1 MIAEVVASIEDFFSN
16 KLFDDV
22 ECFVIHIFLYFE
34 SEPNYYFNFFF
45 TDRQE
50 KMAWRDWLS
59 PVIVKPLII
68 SIGLMVFQQFCG
80 INAVL
85 FNAASI
91 FADAGFKKGKL
102 VSISVGL
109 IQFVGT
115 GLACLIMDKAG
126 RRILLLIMA
135 IGMCVA
141 LVGLGLYFEIYI
153 PPKDDSS
160 SSDAVLLVGS
170 ISHSVAASKISWLS
184 ILCIV
189 LFNLAFSLAWGP
201 IPWLVMS
208 EIFPL
213 RARGPASSIATLSN
227 WLLVFIITNRF
238 PSMQAGLTPQGTYWF
253 FGGWCFLGFVFVYL
267 LMPETK
273 GKTLEEIE
281 ALFDK
286 KRHSYQQID

>member
-1 MIAEVVASIEDFFSN
+1 MTEKEGLVMFSFF
-16 KLFDDV
+16 
-22 ECFVIHIFLYFE
+22 
-34 SEPNYYFNFFF
+34 P
-45 TDRQE
+45 DREE
-50 KMAWRDWLS
+50 KMALRDWLS

-68 SIGLMVFQQFCG
+68 SIGLMVFQQFSG

-91 FADAGFKKGKL
+91 FKEAGFTNSKL
-102 VSISVGL
+102 VTISVGL

-135 IGMCVA
+135 VGMCVT
-141 LVGLGLYFEIYI
+141 LVGLGFYFEIL
-153 PPKDDSS
+153 
-160 SSDAVLLVGS
+160 ARQ
-170 ISHSVAASKISWLS
+170 SVEASKISWLS

-201 IPWLVMS
+201 VPWLVMS

-227 WLLVFIITNRF
+227 WLLAFIVTKTF
-238 PSMQAGLTPQGTYWF
+238 PTMQAGLTVQGTYWF
-253 FGGWCFLGFVFVYL
+253 FGGWCFVGFVFVYFL
-267 LMPETK
+267 LPETK

-286 KRHSYQQID
+286 KKHSYQQIE

>member
-1 MIAEVVASIEDFFSN
+1 
-16 KLFDDV
+16 
-22 ECFVIHIFLYFE
+22 
-34 SEPNYYFNFFF
+34 
-45 TDRQE
+45 
-50 KMAWRDWLS
+50 MAWRDWLS

-91 FADAGFKKGKL
+91 FADAGFKNSKL
-102 VSISVGL
+102 VSTSVGL

-160 SSDAVLLVGS
+160 SSDAVSLVGS
-170 ISHSVAASKISWLS
+170 ISHSVPASKISWLS

-227 WLLVFIITNRF
+227 WLLVFIVTNRF

-253 FGGWCFLGFVFVYL
+253 FGGWCFVGFVFVYL